1 MLRGLELVE
10 DERVGSAARD
20 RRRFASAEA
29 ENGKR
34 RRRRSGAGGRAG
46 CAEPR
51 RRLRRCCCG
60 SMTRRR
66 HCCRRRQRRRRS
78 ARRRHLFGEENR
90 ETDLSW
96 KEEKMKNRQAQTEKI
111 KLLEEFDVSSSP
123 LRRHLSS
130 LLLFTLTMPA
140 PLTPGSFLTEL
151 HKMFERTKAK
161 GAISLTTSRSKK
173 ERVDWVCDRPFL
185 DLDRSPGK
193 TPFFLSRLHETNPEN
208 DHTPTFHSQPQEQE
222 HAKSRP
228 GESKGGAKERDEGK
242 ARERKTRRVPLLSPP
257 STPLISLPLSLFD
270 SPPESHAYPRT
281 HKTGRAERLPRQG
294 LGRKEEDHDDG
305 ERKKSVSFFISVCYL
320 SRAHLF
326 FSFPSSIKTKS
337 NSKGLHERLPTL
349 R

>member
-1 MLRGLELVE
+1 
-10 DERVGSAARD
+10 
-20 RRRFASAEA
+20 
-29 ENGKR
+29 
-34 RRRRSGAGGRAG
+34 
-46 CAEPR
+46 
-51 RRLRRCCCG
+51 
-60 SMTRRR
+60 
-66 HCCRRRQRRRRS
+66 
-78 ARRRHLFGEENR
+78 
-90 ETDLSW
+90 
-96 KEEKMKNRQAQTEKI
+96 
-111 KLLEEFDVSSSP
+111 
-123 LRRHLSS
+123 
-130 LLLFTLTMPA
+130 
-140 PLTPGSFLTEL
+140 
-151 HKMFERTKAK
+151 MFERTKAK

-270 SPPESHAYPRT
+270 SPPKSHAYPRT

-305 ERKKSVSFFISVCYL
+305 ERKKSASFFISVCFISL
-320 SRAHLF
+320 ALTF
-326 FSFPSSIKTKS
+326 FFPSLHPSKSIKTKS

-349 R
+349 RRVVWDHLKGAHGRAAEAGARARGGRERGEEVKEEGKSEERGGVWGGGGARRLLLSSLSLSLLLLFGPKLKSECNKSP